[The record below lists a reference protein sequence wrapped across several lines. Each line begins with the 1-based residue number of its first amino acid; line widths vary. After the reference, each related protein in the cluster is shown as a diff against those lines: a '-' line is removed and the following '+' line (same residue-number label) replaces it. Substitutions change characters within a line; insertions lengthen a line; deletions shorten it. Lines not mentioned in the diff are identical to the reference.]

1 MREIKNIFLNFAAFP
16 NISFHNILPKT
27 MKASDP
33 MMQPLSL
40 DEFTLL
46 EQFLSSDQ
54 TPQDALA
61 SIEMLD
67 GYMTAAI
74 VGPQLF
80 NAEDWYATIWDQ
92 DKKLEPAFSSP
103 EEAELINSLIVRHN
117 NALTNLFD
125 DDPESFLPFFDR
137 VGYENEEM
145 KKSGVE
151 EWAMGFLIGMEL
163 VHDAWQPLF
172 DDEDAAVLS
181 MSLFM
186 LSKVSEEF
194 SHLTD
199 REIAELT
206 ESVAD
211 CVISIYAFW
220 NGEEEVNEDYDD
232 DEE

>member
-1 MREIKNIFLNFAAFP
+1 M
-16 NISFHNILPKT
+16 T
-27 MKASDP
+27 VSDP

-40 DEFTLL
+40 DELTLL
-46 EQFLSSDQ
+46 EEFLVSDQ
-54 TPQDALA
+54 TPQDAL
-61 SIEMLD
+61 SSLEMLD
-67 GYMTAAI
+67 GYMTASI

-80 NAEDWYATIWDQ
+80 NADDWYATIWDQ
-92 DKKLEPAFSSP
+92 DKKLQPSFSSP

-117 NALTNLFD
+117 NSLTALFD
-125 DDPESFLPFFDR
+125 EDPESFVPLFDR
-137 VGYENEEM
+137 VGYENEEV

-163 VHDAWQPLF
+163 AHDAWQPLF
-172 DDEDAAVLS
+172 DDEESAVLS

-186 LSKVSEEF
+186 LSKVSDEF

-220 NGEEEVNEDYDD
+220 NGEEEYCEDD
-232 DEE
+232 DE